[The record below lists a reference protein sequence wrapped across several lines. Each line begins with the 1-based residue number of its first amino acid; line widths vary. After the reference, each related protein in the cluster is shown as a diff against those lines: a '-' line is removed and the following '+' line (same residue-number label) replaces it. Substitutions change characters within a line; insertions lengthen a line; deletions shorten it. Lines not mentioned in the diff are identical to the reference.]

1 MAFPKRSSDRK
12 RRRGDASH
20 TGKGQLAWYIGS
32 DDCDASKIP
41 QLPGFEGSLDIKPG
55 DPDTLRTF
63 TFDPADPTLGPGGV
77 PACVESSSTFGG
89 LGLESFD
96 IYAFGGP
103 GCPCV

>member
-1 MAFPKRSSDRK
+1 MLRPASVTPLANLPAPVTSYRSKHPFSAFWP
-12 RRRGDASH
+12 
-20 TGKGQLAWYIGS
+20 
-32 DDCDASKIP
+32 
-41 QLPGFEGSLDIKPG
+41 
-55 DPDTLRTF
+55 TLRTF

-96 IYAFGGP
+96 IYAFEGP